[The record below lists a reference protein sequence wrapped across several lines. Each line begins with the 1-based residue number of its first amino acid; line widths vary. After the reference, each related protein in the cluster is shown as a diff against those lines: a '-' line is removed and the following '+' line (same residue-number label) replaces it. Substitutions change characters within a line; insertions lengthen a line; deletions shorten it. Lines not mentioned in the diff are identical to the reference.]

1 MIGHPN
7 EQNVEMQLFV
17 MSPGVSI
24 VIHVSLYCS
33 NTCDLCMKREFYFE
47 KKNKNIKEKK
57 TAKSYQY
64 RSFKTDPVMSEF
76 HINLYA
82 VWVPSSPLKLI

>member
-7 EQNVEMQLFV
+7 ERNVEMQLSV

-33 NTCDLCMKREFYFE
+33 NTCDLCMKWEF
-47 KKNKNIKEKK
+47 
-57 TAKSYQY
+57 
-64 RSFKTDPVMSEF
+64 
-76 HINLYA
+76 L
-82 VWVPSSPLKLI
+82 L